1 MIDLD
6 KHEIKSEGPPQEY
19 PEYTPIIDIDRA
31 QWDDWVMLPDSSWSQ
46 SRYANKLAK
55 QIQINILSHS
65 KLCEQLQK
73 TKRRLGMSYD
83 L

>member
-31 QWDDWVMLPDSSWSQ
+31 QWDDWVMLPGSDWSH
-46 SRYANKLAK
+46 SRYANRLAK
-55 QIQINILSHS
+55 TVMKNILAHR
-65 KLCEQLQK
+65 KICEALRK
-73 TKRRLGMSYD
+73 KKD
-83 L
+83 A